1 MHSEK
6 NIPMTFAGILG
17 IILGIIICTIFLK
30 FDLIKENFI
39 DLTLSVILEWVLY
52 ILVLTYLTYLYAEK
66 LSKHQQKRDAILKFM
81 DEISEDLEFNSGDLI
96 NYLEKNQSPDKQN
109 ILMKIRHISNKIY
122 CLDLI
127 LKKYSNN
134 LIDDYKKISLR
145 FENLRK
151 IITDETWN
159 KKNISIE
166 EQNLIEKERLNLIK
180 DINFLKV
187 KIFD

>member
-6 NIPMTFAGILG
+6 NIPMIFVGILG

-39 DLTLSVILEWVLY
+39 DITLSVILEWLLY
-52 ILVLTYLTYLYAEK
+52 ILVLTYLTYSVNEK
-66 LSKHQQKRDAILKFM
+66 LVKHQQKFM
-81 DEISEDLEFNSGDLI
+81 DEIREDLEFNSGDLI

-122 CLDLI
+122 CLDII
-127 LKKYSNN
+127 LSKYSKS
-134 LIDDYKKISLR
+134 LIDDYQKISSG

-151 IITDETWN
+151 IITDKNWN
-159 KKNISIE
+159 KKNINIG

-180 DINFLKV
+180 NINFLKV